1 MARLVSDRRS
11 IMKAV
16 TYRLVVMV
24 LDFIA
29 IYLFTGTVRIAL
41 GFMVAS
47 NIYTT
52 VAYFIHERIWAHIS
66 WGTGTGGMP
75 LNPRTATSPE

>member
-11 IMKAV
+11 LTKAA

-24 LDFIA
+24 LDFVA
-29 IYLFTGTVRIAL
+29 IYMFTGTLRIAV
-41 GFMVAS
+41 GFMIAS

-66 WGTGTGGMP
+66 WGVGKGQ
-75 LNPRTATSPE
+75 PRAIGAATAGE

>member
-11 IMKAV
+11 ITKAV
-16 TYRLVVMV
+16 TYRLVVMT

-29 IYLFTGTVRIAL
+29 IYLFTGAIRIAV
-41 GFMVAS
+41 GFMIAS

-52 VAYFIHERIWAHIS
+52 LAYFIHERIWAHIS
-66 WGTGTGGMP
+66 WGVGV
-75 LNPRTATSPE
+75 PRAIAAARARE